1 MEAAQATEDEHKEL
15 LLLQAVPPVLR
26 RDEAAVQA
34 ALAAAALLRLHG
46 VSALHIAALADW
58 GSGVQML
65 LGAGGR

>member
-1 MEAAQATEDEHKEL
+1 MEAAQATEDEHKAL
-15 LLLQAVPPVLR
+15 LLLQAVLH

-34 ALAAAALLRLHG
+34 ALAAAAPLRPHG

-65 LGAGGR
+65 LGAGGL